1 MRPNFPSQM
10 AHRLAASS
18 RRYRGLLH
26 IFASCG
32 SLWVVHETQ
41 MTPDL
46 KTNLLHHG
54 VADTLGSIA
63 AIMPAR
69 LSREFEEQF
78 GEPLY
83 GYGIAD
89 RLCRHSDAAARGRC
103 IQQHLTLF
111 VSS

>member
-1 MRPNFPSQM
+1 
-10 AHRLAASS
+10 
-18 RRYRGLLH
+18 
-26 IFASCG
+26 
-32 SLWVVHETQ
+32 

-54 VADTLGSIA
+54 VADTFGSIG
-63 AIMPAR
+63 AIMPAS

-78 GEPLY
+78 GVPLY

-89 RLCRHSDAAARGRC
+89 RLCKHSDAAAQGRC
-103 IQQHLTLF
+103 IQQRLTLL

>member
-1 MRPNFPSQM
+1 
-10 AHRLAASS
+10 
-18 RRYRGLLH
+18 
-26 IFASCG
+26 
-32 SLWVVHETQ
+32 
-41 MTPDL
+41 
-46 KTNLLHHG
+46 
-54 VADTLGSIA
+54 LGSIA

>member
-1 MRPNFPSQM
+1 
-10 AHRLAASS
+10 
-18 RRYRGLLH
+18 
-26 IFASCG
+26 
-32 SLWVVHETQ
+32 

-54 VADTLGSIA
+54 VADTLGSIG
-63 AIMPAR
+63 AIMPAT

-78 GEPLY
+78 GVPLY

-89 RLCRHSDAAARGRC
+89 RLCKHSDAARQGRC
-103 IQQHLTLF
+103 IQQRLTLF